1 MKLASIAGLAA
12 AFFTSIGEP
21 AHAEPPSFE
30 DFYQGVSECRL
41 DMTRYNAQTL
51 VEPFSEGVVIALP
64 AGGAV
69 RGLVITAFYFSPG
82 RAGGADQ
89 YGLVFNAPIDA
100 VASSFPDFATR
111 QIVNGYLRQLSR
123 LSDETGDEKDARK
136 TLLTCKAGTAL

>member
-1 MKLASIAGLAA
+1 MNLVSIAGLAA
-12 AFFTSIGEP
+12 VLLTVGAP
-21 AHAEPPSFE
+21 VHAALPSFE

-41 DMTRYNAQTL
+41 DMARYRAETL

-82 RAGGADQ
+82 RAGGAEQ

-100 VASSFPDFATR
+100 VASSFPDLASR
-111 QIVNGYLRQLSR
+111 QTVNGYLRQLSR
-123 LSDETGDEKDARK
+123 LSDETGDEKDVRK
-136 TLLTCKAGTAL
+136 TLLMCKAGTAL

>member
-1 MKLASIAGLAA
+1 MNLVSIAGLAA
-12 AFFTSIGEP
+12 ALFTASEA
-21 AHAEPPSFE
+21 AHAELPSFD

-41 DMTRYNAQTL
+41 DMARYQAEAL
-51 VEPFSEGVVIALP
+51 VEPFSEGAVIALP

-82 RAGGADQ
+82 RAGGAEQ
-89 YGLVFNAPIDA
+89 YGLVFNASIDA
-100 VASSFPDFATR
+100 VASSFPDFASRRT
-111 QIVNGYLRQLSR
+111 VNGYLRQLSR

>member
-1 MKLASIAGLAA
+1 MNLVAIAGLAA
-12 AFFTSIGEP
+12 ALLTVGER
-21 AHAEPPSFE
+21 AHAELPSFE

-41 DMTRYNAQTL
+41 DMARYHGETL

-82 RAGGADQ
+82 RAGGAEQ

-100 VASSFPDFATR
+100 VVSSFPDFASR
-111 QIVNGYLRQLSR
+111 QTVNGYLRQLSR
-123 LSDETGDEKDARK
+123 LSDETGDEKDVRK
-136 TLLTCKAGTAL
+136 TLLMCKAGTAL